1 MPPPPGSKQSSW
13 ESTPTFFELVEIERG
28 QLDVGANIYPDEITE
43 KKREAAK
50 EKEEKVN
57 ANPRSASLN
66 SKHETNG
73 GAAPAEPGSEPGS
86 ELIVWWD
93 EPEDQNPEN
102 PMNWSSTKKWINI
115 LVISVISFLV
125 PLVSSMLAPGVQ
137 LVMEDFNTSSTT
149 FATFVVSIF
158 VLGFACGPLLLAP
171 LSEIYGRVIIYNIT
185 NVLFLA
191 FTILCA
197 LSQNPSMLLAFR
209 FLSGFAGV
217 ATITIGSGT
226 IADIMPRE
234 KRGKAVSI
242 WSVGP
247 ILGPMVGPIIG
258 GYVAEVAGWRWM
270 FWAISIA
277 IGVVTIFTL
286 VVLRETYP
294 VVLLERKAARLRK
307 ETGNPNYR
315 SKLASD
321 LTPKELFKHSI
332 IRPLKMLICYPIVT
346 IMCTYVAV
354 LYGVLYLLFAT
365 YSFVFREVY
374 GFSTSAAG
382 LVFIAGGIGTLIGLF
397 YVGYFSDET
406 LRRRAAAGKT
416 ITPEDRLPLII
427 TIPGSLAF
435 PIGLFVY
442 GWSAEEHVHWIV
454 PQIGTAITGFGS
466 ILIFIGIQTY
476 LVDAFIEYAASVIGA
491 NAVLRGTA
499 GALIPLGGL
508 NMYDTL
514 GWGWGNSLLA
524 FIALAFAPMPW
535 VFGLYGAKIRNLKR
549 SQVRL

>member
-1 MPPPPGSKQSSW
+1 
-13 ESTPTFFELVEIERG
+13 
-28 QLDVGANIYPDEITE
+28 
-43 KKREAAK
+43 
-50 EKEEKVN
+50 
-57 ANPRSASLN
+57 
-66 SKHETNG
+66 
-73 GAAPAEPGSEPGS
+73 
-86 ELIVWWD
+86 
-93 EPEDQNPEN
+93 
-102 PMNWSSTKKWINI
+102 
-115 LVISVISFLV
+115 
-125 PLVSSMLAPGVQ
+125 
-137 LVMEDFNTSSTT
+137 
-149 FATFVVSIF
+149 
-158 VLGFACGPLLLAP
+158 
-171 LSEIYGRVIIYNIT
+171 
-185 NVLFLA
+185 
-191 FTILCA
+191 
-197 LSQNPSMLLAFR
+197 
-209 FLSGFAGV
+209 
-217 ATITIGSGT
+217 
-226 IADIMPRE
+226 
-234 KRGKAVSI
+234 
-242 WSVGP
+242 
-247 ILGPMVGPIIG
+247 
-258 GYVAEVAGWRWM
+258 
-270 FWAISIA
+270 
-277 IGVVTIFTL
+277 
-286 VVLRETYP
+286 
-294 VVLLERKAARLRK
+294 
-307 ETGNPNYR
+307 
-315 SKLASD
+315 
-321 LTPKELFKHSI
+321 
-332 IRPLKMLICYPIVT
+332 MLICYPIVT

-397 YVGYFSDET
+397 YVGYYSDET

-442 GWSAEEHVHWIV
+442 GWSAEENVHWIV